1 MCICSQAHMCT
12 HPVCKQ
18 YSWDLC
24 YHSIHLHEMVDFPM
38 AMSEG
43 QSMVRHHSPK
53 GPASPADPPRTDLWV
68 TQSASLKPLL
78 RRVRPYSV
86 LILVDNLV
94 PWKSEGQN
102 EAVLTRS
109 LPQKSGQ
116 PLSGGFGE
124 NKEGGRNG
132 MQSMLWAERGRRQG
146 AWAPHCLSHR
156 PWSAPLPKPLSLGCQ
171 WARRMLESH
180 NAIQATV

>member
-1 MCICSQAHMCT
+1 
-12 HPVCKQ
+12 
-18 YSWDLC
+18 
-24 YHSIHLHEMVDFPM
+24 M

-124 NKEGGRNG
+124 NEEGGRNG
-132 MQSMLWAERGRRQG
+132 MQSMLWAEREGGRKPG
-146 AWAPHCLSHR
+146 
-156 PWSAPLPKPLSLGCQ
+156 PLI
-171 WARRMLESH
+171 A
-180 NAIQATV
+180 